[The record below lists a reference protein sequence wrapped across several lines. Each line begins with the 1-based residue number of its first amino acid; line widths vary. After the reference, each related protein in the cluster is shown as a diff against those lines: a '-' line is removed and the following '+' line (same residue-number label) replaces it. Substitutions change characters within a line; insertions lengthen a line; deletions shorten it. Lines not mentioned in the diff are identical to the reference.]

1 MNQESIDKKLWS
13 LSGEA
18 GVIGSMILDRE
29 VVPKVLQIL
38 PDGNLFDKQEHQR
51 IFDALVAI
59 YMAGKPTDAIMLR
72 DELERR
78 GQLAEVGGVDYIAKI
93 LDSVPSTANA
103 QYYAG
108 IVRDRADYR
117 QLLQAVGDMQKVLD
131 EPLDVSEQAEQ
142 IQRLAMSLS
151 PARKQADS
159 FSLSE
164 DATGVAL
171 KAQGKDIDIVRTGFR
186 NIDRIIAGIAPG
198 ELIIIAGR
206 PSMGKSALVLGMA
219 LAMARD
225 GRSVVY
231 ITLEMTGRALIE
243 RGICMT
249 GRVNLQTIKVEN
261 PPKEKLDEF
270 YGAAL
275 RLQKYD
281 LTFREGITTAEGM
294 IAAVETQNKVRPVD
308 CVVVDYLQLMSG
320 GKNKSR
326 YEEITNISRSIKL
339 AALRLHVP
347 IIAISQLNRQVEGR
361 EHHKPRLSDLRDSGA
376 LEQDADVVMLLHR
389 EDYYRRYESKNHSDF
404 DGLAEVV
411 IAKNRRGTTGVAHL
425 TFLDEYVSFAD
436 LTTEEADCG

>member
-1 MNQESIDKKLWS
+1 MNDKTDKLWS
-13 LSGEA
+13 LAGEA
-18 GVIGSMILDRE
+18 GILGSMILDRNI
-29 VVPKVLQIL
+29 VPKVLSIL
-38 PDGNLFDKQEHQR
+38 PDEKAFFEPKHQQ
-51 IFDALVAI
+51 IFAALLAL
-59 YMAGKPTDAIMLR
+59 YDEGKPLDAVMLR

-78 GQLAEVGGVDYIAKI
+78 GQLEGIGGVPYIVKI
-93 LDSVPSTANA
+93 LDSVPSSANSE
-103 QYYAG
+103 YYAR
-108 IVRDRADYR
+108 IVRERADYR
-117 QLLQAVGDMQKVLD
+117 QLLQTVENMQKVVN
-131 EPLDVSEQAEQ
+131 EPLAVSEQAEQ

-164 DATGVAL
+164 DATNVAV
-171 KAQGKDIDIVRTGFR
+171 KARDRDIDIIRTGFK
-186 NIDRIIAGIAPG
+186 NIDWIIAGIAPG

-243 RGICMT
+243 RAISMT

-281 LTFREGITTAEGM
+281 LTFREGITTAEG
-294 IAAVETQNKVRPVD
+294 IVAIVETQNKIRPVD

-320 GKNKSR
+320 GKNKNR

-347 IIAISQLNRQVEGR
+347 IISISQLNRQVEGR

-389 EDYYRRYESKNHSDF
+389 EDYYRRYESKNHSEF
-404 DGLAEVV
+404 DGLAEVL
-411 IAKNRRGTTGVAHL
+411 IAKNRRGMTGVAHL

-436 LTTEEADCG
+436 LTTEETDCG

>member
-1 MNQESIDKKLWS
+1 MNDRTDKLWS
-13 LSGEA
+13 LAGEA
-18 GVIGSMILDRE
+18 GVLGSVILDRN
-29 VVPKVLQIL
+29 VVPKVLAIL
-38 PDGNLFDKQEHQR
+38 PDEKAFFEPKHQQ
-51 IFDALVAI
+51 IFAALLAI
-59 YMAGKPTDAIMLR
+59 YMAGKPIDAIMLR

-78 GQLAEVGGVDYIAKI
+78 GQLAEIGGVDYIAKI
-93 LDSVPSTANA
+93 LDSVPSSANA
-103 QYYAG
+103 EYYAR
-108 IVRDRADYR
+108 IVRDRADFR
-117 QLLQAVGDMQKVLD
+117 QLLQAVEDMRKVLD
-131 EPLDVSEQAEQ
+131 EPLDVGEQAEQ

-164 DATGVAL
+164 DATDVAV
-171 KAQGKDIDIVRTGFR
+171 KAQDRDIDIIRTGFR
-186 NIDRIIAGIAPG
+186 NIDWIIAGVAPG

-219 LAMARD
+219 MAMARD

-243 RGICMT
+243 RAICMT
-249 GRVNLQTIKVEN
+249 GKVNLATIKVEN
-261 PPKEKLDEF
+261 PPKEKLEEF

-275 RLQKYD
+275 LLQKYD
-281 LTFREGITTAEGM
+281 LTFREGITTAEK
-294 IAAVETQNKVRPVD
+294 IVAAVEAQNKVRPVD
-308 CVVVDYLQLMSG
+308 CVIVDYLQLMSG

-389 EDYYRRYESKNHSDF
+389 EDYYRRYESKNHSEF
-404 DGLAEVV
+404 DGLAEVLV
-411 IAKNRRGTTGVAHL
+411 AKNRRGATGIAHL

-436 LTTEEADCG
+436 LTTEEIGYE